1 MIALNRTQLLGH
13 RGARSEALENTLFGF
28 EHAKRLQSLG
38 LAGIEFDVQLTFDGH
53 LVVFHDDTLQRLCG
67 NQSRID
73 QLTLKEIRRQLQFGH
88 PIITLE
94 TLVQVLNTS
103 DAIAATFSH
112 IELEIK
118 THSRTSH
125 QKLIQALNTAFS
137 GAEIHKLPIVLTTF
151 DRQLLQ
157 QLQRHPVLKQIP
169 RGLLIRTPEALTYA
183 ANSALQLGCQQLGVY
198 YPLLTQ
204 AVIQNCHRYG
214 LKVSAWTVNDLEVV
228 KQLVFWQVDVIIT
241 DIPTQIL

>member
-28 EHAKRLQSLG
+28 EYAKRLLLRG
-38 LAGIEFDVQLTFDGH
+38 LSGIEFDVQLTQDNH

-73 QLTLKEIRRQLQFGH
+73 QLTLKEIHRQLQSGH

-94 TLVQVLNTS
+94 TLIQVLNQAEAVT
-103 DAIAATFSH
+103 ANFSH

-118 THSRTSH
+118 THNRTSY
-125 QKLIQALNTAFS
+125 QNLIKALNTAFI
-137 GAEIHKLPIVLTTF
+137 GAEIHNLPIVLTTF
-151 DRQLLQ
+151 DDQLLSR
-157 QLQRHPVLKQIP
+157 LQCHAILKQVP
-169 RGLLIRTPEALTYA
+169 RGLLIQTPEALTHA
-183 ANSALQLGCQQLGVY
+183 ANRALQLGCQQVGIY

-204 AVIQNCHRYG
+204 AVILNCHRYG
-214 LKVSAWTVNDLEVV
+214 LKVSAWTVNDIEVI
-228 KQLVFWQVDVIIT
+228 KTLVLWQVDVVIT
-241 DIPTQIL
+241 DIPAQIL